1 MMTTKTGELLLLCNM
16 SSATIEF
23 LFILAMFSSTT
34 CYLCGIDKNLLIKIN
49 GDSIMN
55 SV

>member
-1 MMTTKTGELLLLCNM
+1 MMTTKTRELLLLYKM
-16 SSATIEF
+16 SSATIDF
-23 LFILAMFSSTT
+23 LYILAMFSTT